1 MVNSAGQLNSEY
13 LLYEEINNMKQLI
26 IATLLLIAASTTLS
40 TISNQLNTIAV
51 KDQQIEVLKDM
62 LHESNDRER
71 EYLKVL
77 DATLEYIEKEND

>member
-1 MVNSAGQLNSEY
+1 
-13 LLYEEINNMKQLI
+13 MKQLI

-77 DATLEYIEKEND
+77 DATLEYIEKEKD